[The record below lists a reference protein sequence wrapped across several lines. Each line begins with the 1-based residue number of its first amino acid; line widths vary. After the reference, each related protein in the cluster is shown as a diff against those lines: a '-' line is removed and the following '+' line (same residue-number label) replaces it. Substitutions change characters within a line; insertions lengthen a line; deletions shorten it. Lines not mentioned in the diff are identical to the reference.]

1 MTQYQINVDSTL
13 LHQLFL
19 GNSKD
24 AGVAV
29 LLESILNQ
37 VLKAQASEQ
46 LSAEKYERTEERL
59 GYRNGTY
66 PHTLTTRVGKMILH
80 VPRFRDGPFSTD
92 LFARF
97 QRSEQALTLALM
109 EMVVNG
115 VSTRRVTQVTHELC
129 GAEFSKSTVS
139 DLCKQLDP
147 LVTAWNNRPLQIEYP
162 FLVVDALYVKV
173 REEGKVLSRGV
184 LVATGINMNGFRE
197 LLGLRIGDTES
208 EATWGEFF
216 HSLKQRG
223 LKGLEIVTSDQHGGL
238 VRAVRKHLQGATWQ
252 RCQTHFM
259 RNILDAAPVSV
270 RHEVKLHCRA
280 IFEAAHIQM
289 ARDLLNQTLEHF
301 RKTASRAMDILE
313 EGFDD
318 ATAVLGLP
326 LECRKRT
333 RTTNAVERLN
343 VEIRRRERVIR
354 IFPNRDSVIRLLGA
368 LLMELDEKW
377 ASGRKH
383 LDMRG
388 FLEWRRNKPNIIT
401 TVSKIS

>member
-1 MTQYQINVDSTL
+1 MTQYQINLDSTL
-13 LHQLFL
+13 LHQVFL
-19 GNSKD
+19 GNSRD

-46 LSAEKYERTEERL
+46 LSAEKYERTEERI
-59 GYRNGTY
+59 GYRNGSY
-66 PHTLTTRVGKMILH
+66 PHTLTTRIGKMILH
-80 VPRFRDGPFSTD
+80 VPRFREGPFSTKM
-92 LFARF
+92 FARF
-97 QRSEQALTLALM
+97 QRSEQALTLAMM

-115 VSTRRVTQVTHELC
+115 VSTRKVTQVTHELC

-147 LVTAWNNRPLQIEYP
+147 LVSAWNNRPLKTEYP

-184 LVATGINMNGFRE
+184 LVATGVNLDGYRE
-197 LLGLRIGDTES
+197 LLGLMIGDTES

-216 HSLKQRG
+216 CSLKQRG
-223 LKGLEIVTSDQHGGL
+223 LKGLEVVTSDQHGGL

-252 RCQTHFM
+252 PHFM
-259 RNILDAAPVSV
+259 RNILDAAPMAP
-270 RHEVKLHCRA
+270 RREVKLHCRT

-301 RKTASRAMDILE
+301 RKTAPRAMAILE

-318 ATAVLGLP
+318 ATAVMELP
-326 LECRKRT
+326 LECRKRM

-343 VEIRRRERVIR
+343 VEISRRERVIR
-354 IFPNRDSVIRLLGA
+354 IFPNRDSVIRLIGA

-377 ASGRKH
+377 ATGRKYI
-383 LDMRG
+383 DMKE
-388 FLEWRRNKPNIIT
+388 FLEWRRNKPNIIPK
-401 TVSKIS
+401 VSKIS